1 MSVRILQTVS
11 ILWLFVFA
19 LLIHGKAFGQ
29 DIEHAPTVAQCQAD
43 QRLWLS
49 QMEPEHQTLPIW
61 SAMAERIAEMD
72 SCGKVD
78 PDHSKEYENTCHEL
92 EFNLADRFM
101 DFIKRNGMWGQFTAQ
116 DKAGK
121 R

>member
-1 MSVRILQTVS
+1 MKSVRILQTMSV
-11 ILWLFVFA
+11 LWLLAFA
-19 LLIHGKAFGQ
+19 MLDGKAFGQ

>member
-1 MSVRILQTVS
+1 MRNTILA
-11 ILWLFVFA
+11 FA
-19 LLIHGKAFGQ
+19 LLLCACMAVAQQ
-29 DIEHAPTVAQCQAD
+29 DPIHAPTVAQCQAD

-78 PDHSKEYENTCHEL
+78 PDH
-92 EFNLADRFM
+92 F
-101 DFIKRNGMWGQFTAQ
+101 
-116 DKAGK
+116 
-121 R
+121 